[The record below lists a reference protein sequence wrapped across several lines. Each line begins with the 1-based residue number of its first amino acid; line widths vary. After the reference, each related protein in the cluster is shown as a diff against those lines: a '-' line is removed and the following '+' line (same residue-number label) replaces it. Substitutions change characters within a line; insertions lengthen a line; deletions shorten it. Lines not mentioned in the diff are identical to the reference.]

1 MSTIVIQQRRSDRT
15 TSAIITT
22 VLHVLLGILF
32 LFIGMKQF
40 DPPIPEQMVE
50 LVMEDSGGDAGGG
63 ASQPET
69 GGQPTTAEESG
80 EPEDV
85 ATDEE
90 SDVEVIKPP
99 APKPVT
105 KPVPKPVVKQ
115 PKKDTR
121 LEDALNNWNTPSEN
135 PSQNPSDNPSNNPS
149 NSNGSGIF
157 RGSGWELRGPGGAG
171 GSGGGRGL
179 ARGPDLSER
188 PPLQNPTWV
197 EVKVI
202 VDQQGEVVRV
212 SIANTGT
219 PDVAIQN
226 VALRAAKTCRFVALP
241 NGPPEQAHY
250 IKLRFVPG

>member
-99 APKPVT
+99 VTKPVT

-121 LEDALNNWNTPSEN
+121 LEDALNNWNTPSET
-135 PSQNPSDNPSNNPS
+135 
-149 NSNGSGIF
+149 
-157 RGSGWELRGPGGAG
+157 
-171 GSGGGRGL
+171 L
-179 ARGPDLSER
+179 ARTLLTTRATTHRTATVAGSSEVAAG
-188 PPLQNPTWV
+188 NCA
-197 EVKVI
+197 
-202 VDQQGEVVRV
+202 DQEAPAEAEVVGDLHADRI
-212 SIANTGT
+212 SPKDRHCKT
-219 PDVAIQN
+219 P
-226 VALRAAKTCRFVALP
+226 
-241 NGPPEQAHY
+241 
-250 IKLRFVPG
+250 PGSR